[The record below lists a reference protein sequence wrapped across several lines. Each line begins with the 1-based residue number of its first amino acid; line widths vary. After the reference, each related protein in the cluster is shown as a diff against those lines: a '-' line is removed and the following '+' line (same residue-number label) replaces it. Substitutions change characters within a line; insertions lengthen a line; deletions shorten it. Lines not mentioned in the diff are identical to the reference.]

1 MARTRKGSTVAA
13 EAALLVLVIA
23 MIGVGVFVGWIVGR
37 YATPSAKTKTVTVG
51 AAQTQLPGGGG
62 GTTQTVAAP
71 NGAPP
76 EVTSSAAEFPAPNG
90 DLANTRATQGSIDSG
105 NVKRLGV
112 AWTVPITASGIF
124 GGYAS
129 TPLIAGGV
137 VYTQDLNSNV
147 EAIDLH
153 SGKTLWKKAYDAPD
167 IGPNGLAIGY
177 GRIYGATSDF
187 AFALDAKTGN
197 EAWRSAKLTRNANE
211 GIDMAPAVYDDTVY
225 ISTVPGNAKSFYK
238 GNGVGVVWALDA
250 KTGAKKWTFDTVP
263 TDLWDP
269 KYTKI
274 NSGGGLWHPP
284 AFDAQGRMF
293 VDIANPAPFPGT
305 PARPWGSSR
314 PGPDL
319 YTASVVRLDPKTGKL
334 LWHYQTIP
342 HDVYDWDLQLPPVV
356 GEVGGKEMVFSA
368 GKMGYVYATDPES
381 GKLLW
386 KTAVGKHNGHDGDP
400 ALALKKQFSKLPK
413 LPVTILPGEL
423 GGVETQLAYAD
434 GTVYAPIVDL
444 PTAYVTQSK
453 SKLDFAHGAGEMVA
467 LNASDGSI
475 KWKVSF
481 PTPVYGA
488 ATISKD
494 LVFTTTFDGTLHAL
508 SRDDGHTV
516 WTTKMPAG
524 TNATVAIAGDT
535 LVTAASYP
543 QGKKQKPQ
551 LIAYRL
557 GAKGQTQTTT
567 PAPTTTT
574 TASGAGGATAAAGK
588 SVFTQNCG
596 SCHTLG
602 AAGTSGTV
610 GPNLDSLKPSF
621 AVVQKQVTNGGA
633 VMPAFGGRLSKAQ
646 IAAVA
651 RYVSSAAGTK
661 SSSGGGGGT
670 P

>member
-1 MARTRKGSTVAA
+1 MARRGKGTTVAA
-13 EAALLVLVIA
+13 EAALLILVIA
-23 MIGVGVFVGWIVGR
+23 LVGAGVFVGWIVGH
-37 YATPSAKTKTVTVG
+37 YATPGKTKTVTLG
-51 AAQTQLPGGGG
+51 AGQTQP
-62 GTTQTVAAP
+62 VATP
-71 NGAPP
+71 NAAPP
-76 EVTSSAAEFPAPNG
+76 EVASAAAEFPAPNG

-105 NVKRLGV
+105 NVKQLGI

-147 EAIDLH
+147 EAIDLK
-153 SGKTLWKKAYDAPD
+153 SGQILWKKAYNAPD

-177 GRIYGATSDF
+177 GRVYGATSDF

-211 GIDMAPAVYDDTVY
+211 GIDMAPAVYNNTVY

-238 GNGVGVVWALDA
+238 GNGQGVVWALDA

-263 TDLWDP
+263 KDLWDP

-284 AFDAQGRMF
+284 AFDAKGRMF
-293 VDIANPAPFPGT
+293 IDIANPAPFAGT
-305 PARPWGSSR
+305 AEKPWGSSR

-319 YTASVVRLDPKTGKL
+319 YSATVARLDPNTGNL
-334 LWHYQTIP
+334 IRHYQAVP
-342 HDVYDWDLQLPPVV
+342 HDVYDWDMQLPPVV
-356 GEVGGKEMVFSA
+356 GDVGGKEMVFSA
-368 GKMGYVYATDPES
+368 GKMGYVYATDPDS

-386 KTAVGKHNGHDGDP
+386 KTAVGKHNGHDNDP
-400 ALALKKQFSKLPK
+400 MYALKKQFSKLPK
-413 LPVTILPGEL
+413 LPVTIFPGEL

-444 PTAYVTQSK
+444 GTEYTTQSK
-453 SKLDFAHGAGEMVA
+453 TKLDFAHGAGEMVA

-475 KWKVSF
+475 KWTVKFS
-481 PTPVYGA
+481 TPVYGA

-494 LVFTTTFDGTLHAL
+494 LLFTTTFDGTLYAL

-516 WTTKMPAG
+516 WSTKMPAG

-543 QGKKQKPQ
+543 QGKGQKPQ

-557 GAKGQTQTTT
+557 GAKGQATTT
-567 PAPTTTT
+567 SAAPAATTTT
-574 TASGAGGATAAAGK
+574 TSGSSGGGATASAAGK

-602 AAGTSGTV
+602 AAGTSGNV
-610 GPNLDSLKPSF
+610 GPNLDDLKPDF
-621 AVVQKQVTNGGA
+621 ATVQKQVTNGGGA
-633 VMPAFGGRLSKAQ
+633 MPAFGGRLSKAQ
-646 IAAVA
+646 ITAVA
-651 RYVSSAAGTK
+651 KYVSSSAGKVK
-661 SSSGGGGGT
+661 SSGNGSGGA